1 MALTFDPEA
10 ADRWRSLCLST
21 QAYERQVRAAVATIL
36 RSLAQSPQD
45 HRVGA
50 IQFLTTP
57 VTWARTVAATS
68 GANWLV
74 VWTVDNADI
83 RVLRIEPAPSF

>member
-10 ADRWRSLCLST
+10 ADRWKSLCASA
-21 QAYERQVRAAVATIL
+21 QPYEREVRDAVAAIL
-36 RSLAQSPQD
+36 SFLDQSPER

-50 IQFLTTP
+50 IQFATTP
-57 VTWARTVAATS
+57 TTWARTIAVSDGAA
-68 GANWLV
+68 WLV
-74 VWTVDNADI
+74 VWTVDDVDI

>member
-10 ADRWRSLCLST
+10 ADRWRSLCRST
-21 QAYERQVRAAVATIL
+21 QAYEVQVRDAVATIL
-36 RSLAQSPQD
+36 RSLAQYPQQ

-57 VTWARTVAATS
+57 TTWARTVAASS
-68 GANWLV
+68 GASWLV
-74 VWTVDNADI
+74 AWTVDEDDI